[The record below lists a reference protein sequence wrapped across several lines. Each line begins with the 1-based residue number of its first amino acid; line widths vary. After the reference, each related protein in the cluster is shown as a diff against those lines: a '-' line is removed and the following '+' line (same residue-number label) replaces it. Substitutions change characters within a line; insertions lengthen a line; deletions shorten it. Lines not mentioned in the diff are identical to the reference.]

1 MGDLVTNDGDRSA
14 QARPDLVSRRDVIAL
29 LRRELLDSRHPS
41 TPGGREL
48 HDIER
53 GLDLGW
59 RSGWNARAT
68 SLIATLEQGSVM
80 AGLRELRDAMPTAM
94 IATSVANGMLF
105 DGEGG

>member
-1 MGDLVTNDGDRSA
+1 MSGSQSDA
-14 QARPDLVSRRDVIAL
+14 ELVSRSYVIAL
-29 LRRELLDSRHPS
+29 LRRELLDSRYPS

-48 HDIER
+48 LGLER

-105 DGEGG
+105 DGEVE